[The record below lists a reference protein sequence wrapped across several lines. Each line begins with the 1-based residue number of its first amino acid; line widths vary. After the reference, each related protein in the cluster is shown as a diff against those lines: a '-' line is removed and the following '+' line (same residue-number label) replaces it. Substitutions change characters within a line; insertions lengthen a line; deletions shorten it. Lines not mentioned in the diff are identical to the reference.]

1 MAVALDHFGLLGV
14 PVHPVSWL
22 RILGICLITAGVVLI
37 RKF

>member
-1 MAVALDHFGLLGV
+1 V

-22 RILGICLITAGVVLI
+22 RILGIALITAGVVLI